1 MYTKGIAKII
11 SWSASLAVVIVN
23 ELLLFVMRRIS
34 RAEEPSTLTNL
45 NVSVALKLTFARFL
59 NSSLVLIFVNNKPEN
74 WFKEGDLAYDATLLI
89 CIMAFSPPMKMIVW
103 IPKIVKKIKIY
114 LALKNGHDECKLT

>member
-34 RAEEPSTLTNL
+34 RAEEHSTLTNL

-114 LALKNGHDECKLT
+114 LALKKTVMTSAN

>member
-34 RAEEPSTLTNL
+34 RAEEHSTLTNL